1 MKPVSKYT
9 AAAFLAVTAL
19 GVQAQSSVNLYG
31 LIDLS
36 IGSTKPIGGISQ
48 TGIDNGKLTTSYF
61 GLRGSEDLGGG
72 LSAVFKIESYVRAD
86 TGASGRFNGDTLFA
100 RTASVGLSSNSFGTL
115 TLGRNT
121 TPLFVS
127 TLSFNAFGD
136 SFGYSPS
143 IRHYFEGGA
152 GAVTGDSAWSN
163 SVLYASPDF
172 SGLKFGLIAA
182 TKSGTS
188 GNINSNGGNWGAN
201 VAYAAGPLAAALV
214 YQDVKKDGAAPVPD
228 TRTWQLNG
236 AYDFGVART
245 FLQLGRVKN
254 TTTNVTYRLAD
265 VGAKIPV
272 GSGNV
277 LVQYGRLS
285 PDVGNKTNTV
295 SLGYSYNMSKR
306 TELYAAAMRDKKDN
320 LSAGSSYSL
329 GMRHRF

>member
-1 MKPVSKYT
+1 MKNNIRYGV
-9 AAAFLAVTAL
+9 AAMFAVTAL
-19 GVQAQSSVNLYG
+19 GAQAQSSVNLYG

-36 IGSTKPIGGISQ
+36 IGSTKPVGGFSQ

-72 LSAVFKIESYVRAD
+72 LSAVFKLESYVRAD

-100 RTASVGLSSNSFGTL
+100 RTASVGLSSTTFGTF

-143 IRHYFEGGA
+143 IRHYFDGGA
-152 GAVTGDSAWSN
+152 VVTGDSAWNN
-163 SVLYASPDF
+163 SVLYSSPDF
-172 SGLKFGLIAA
+172 GGFKFGLIAA
-182 TKSGTS
+182 AKSGTS
-188 GNINSNGGNWGAN
+188 GNINSNGANLGAN
-201 VAYAAGPLAAALV
+201 VGYAAGPLAASLV
-214 YQDVKKDGAAPVPD
+214 YQEVKKDGVAPVPD
-228 TRTWQLNG
+228 TRTWQLDG
-236 AYDFGVART
+236 AYDFGVAKT
-245 FLQLGRVKN
+245 FLQLGQVKN
-254 TTTNVTYRLAD
+254 TTTNVTYRLVD
-265 VGAKIPV
+265 VGAKIPA
-272 GSGNV
+272 GNGNV

-285 PDVGNKTNTV
+285 PDAGAKTNTV

-320 LSAGSSYSL
+320 LSVGSSYSL
-329 GMRHRF
+329 GLRHRF

>member
-9 AAAFLAVTAL
+9 AAALLAVTAL

-36 IGSTKPIGGISQ
+36 IGSTKPVGGVSQ

-61 GLRGSEDLGGG
+61 GFRGSEDLGGG
-72 LSAVFKIESYVRAD
+72 LSAVFKLESYLRAD
-86 TGASGRFNGDTLFA
+86 TGASGRFDGDTLFA
-100 RTASVGLSSNSFGTL
+100 RTASVGLSSKSFGTV

-143 IRHYFEGGA
+143 IRHYFSSNT
-152 GAVTGDSAWSN
+152 VTGDSAWSN

-172 SGLKFGLIAA
+172 GGLKFGLIAA
-182 TKSGTS
+182 TKGG
-188 GNINSNGGNWGAN
+188 GNGNSNGGNWGAN
-201 VAYAAGPLAAALV
+201 IGYASGPLSAALV
-214 YQDVKKDGAAPVPD
+214 YQDVKKDGATPVAD
-228 TRTWQLNG
+228 TRAWQIDG
-236 AYDFGVART
+236 AYDFGVAKA
-245 FLQLGRVKN
+245 FLQLGDVKN
-254 TTTNVTYRLAD
+254 NTVPNTYRLVD
-265 VGAKIPV
+265 VGAKIPA
-272 GSGNV
+272 GNGNV
-277 LVQYGRLS
+277 LVQYGRLK
-285 PDVGNKTNTV
+285 PNAGDKTNTV

>member
-1 MKPVSKYT
+1 MKNVSRYGV
-9 AAAFLAVTAL
+9 AAMLSATAL
-19 GVQAQSSVNLYG
+19 GAQAQSSVNLYG

-36 IGSTKPIGGISQ
+36 IGSTKPIGGSSQ

-61 GLRGSEDLGGG
+61 GVRGSEDLGGG
-72 LSAVFKIESYVRAD
+72 LSAVFKLESYVRAD
-86 TGASGRFNGDTLFA
+86 TGASGRFNGDTLFS
-100 RTASVGLSSNSFGTL
+100 RTASVGLSSNSFGTF

-152 GAVTGDSAWSN
+152 VVTGDSAWSN

-172 SGLKFGLIAA
+172 SGFKFGLIAA

-201 VAYAAGPLAAALV
+201 VGYAAGPLAAAVV
-214 YQDVKKDGAAPVPD
+214 YQDVKKDGVAAVPD
-228 TRTWQLNG
+228 TRTWQLDG

-265 VGAKIPV
+265 VGAKIPA

-285 PDVGNKTNTV
+285 PNVGDKTNTV

-306 TELYAAAMRDKKDN
+306 TELYAVAMRDKKDN
-320 LSAGSSYSL
+320 LSVGSSYSL
-329 GMRHRF
+329 GLRHRF